1 VIKQP
6 LFGAEK
12 NFSSDSGNRLCEI
25 TVKSD
30 VVDKNLA
37 TVTVTK
43 PGPGIVQGGLFWQY
57 YEDLDKIKSSENYI
71 SVTKELYKK

>member
-1 VIKQP
+1 LGRKRTY
-6 LFGAEK
+6 
-12 NFSSDSGNRLCEI
+12 SSDTGYRICEI
-25 TVKSD
+25 SREIR
-30 VVDKNLA
+30 VDKNLA